1 MNRAQ
6 AGLVFVLVAVF
17 SVAAAVWTA
26 PILQGWIDD
35 LEAYRAGAPG
45 APASADGAAGDG
57 AAPAGLPPGRGSR
70 GRRSAP
76 RRPPARPMAARRRQ
90 CR

>member
-57 AAPAGLPPGRGSR
+57 AAPAEPPRDAGP
-70 GRRSAP
+70 GRRSTRP
-76 RRPPARPMAARRRQ
+76 RPVVAARQQ